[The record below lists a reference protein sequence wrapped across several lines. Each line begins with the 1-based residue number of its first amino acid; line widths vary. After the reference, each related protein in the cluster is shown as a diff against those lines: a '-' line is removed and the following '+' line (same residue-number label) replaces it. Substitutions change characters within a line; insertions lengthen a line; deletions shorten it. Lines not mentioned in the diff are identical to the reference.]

1 MSGYGVRSGISEGLR
16 RRGAQGPDRAPK
28 KIAEQPARAV
38 AAAERADTAKDRLER
53 LERGESVSGGLGKR
67 LDFDKLLEMAGI
79 TPSEARDMMQIGSPA
94 EEEFKG
100 LLRLPSVVEVT
111 DKATRRAVRP
121 SYGRGNDE

>member
-1 MSGYGVRSGISEGLR
+1 MSGYGVRSGISERLG

-28 KIAEQPARAV
+28 KIAEQAAQAV

-53 LERGESVSGGLGKR
+53 LERGESVSGGPGKR

-94 EEEFKG
+94 
-100 LLRLPSVVEVT
+100 
-111 DKATRRAVRP
+111 RRNSRACSACPPWWR
-121 SYGRGNDE
+121 